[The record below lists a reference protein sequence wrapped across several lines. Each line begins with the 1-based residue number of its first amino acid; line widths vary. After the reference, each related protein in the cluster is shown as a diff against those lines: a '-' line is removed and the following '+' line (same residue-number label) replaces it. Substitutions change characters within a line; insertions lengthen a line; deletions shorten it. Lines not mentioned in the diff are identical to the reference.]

1 MLMVM
6 PRWRSSGALS
16 IWSNADAWLRVGYLS
31 ARTLVMA
38 AVRVVLPWSTW
49 PMVPMLTCG
58 LLRSNFAFATAG
70 PPQDCCRPSIVVI
83 AWRYGWIWTGPTART
98 RRRRGCLPH
107 HLRLGPEQG
116 SGGWSVGEEPR
127 PPTRDITRRWP

>member
-1 MLMVM
+1 
-6 PRWRSSGALS
+6 
-16 IWSNADAWLRVGYLS
+16 
-31 ARTLVMA
+31 
-38 AVRVVLPWSTW
+38 
-49 PMVPMLTCG
+49 MVPMLTCG

-70 PPQDCCRPSIVVI
+70 PPQDCCRPSIRMI

-116 SGGWSVGEEPR
+116 SGGWSVGEEPS
-127 PPTRDITRRWP
+127 PTDTATSLAGGHGAQMVGSGDLRSESAGASSG